1 MISVVNSLNFIS
13 SLSMSL
19 ISSPALVVR
28 FGTIRV
34 FVGINQLGQIRNLKS
49 YININFCLC
58 SPSTNI
64 NKQFLLSKKFYDHG
78 WSDGSGLRTLQAL
91 AED

>member
-13 SLSMSL
+13 SRSISL

-34 FVGINQLGQIRNLKS
+34 FVDINQLGQIRNLKS
-49 YININFCLC
+49 HINTHFRLC

-64 NKQFLLSKKFYDHG
+64 NKQFLLSKKFYYRG
-78 WSDGSGLRTLQAL
+78 WSDGSGLRTLEAL